1 MRENITVI
9 SGHYGSGKSEVSIN
23 LAVKNKVNMLIDL
36 DIVNP
41 YFRSR
46 ETEKTFN
53 SIGIE
58 VISSPLGNL
67 PGSDLPYLSAR
78 IYAPFHNKSL
88 KAIYD
93 LGGNDVGAKVF
104 RQFGNFSIDDVDH
117 LFVVNVYR
125 EETDTKEK
133 IIKMIKSIESTS
145 GLKVKGL
152 INNTNL
158 LKDTKVEDIYYGQKI
173 INEVAEKLN
182 LDIIYTCIHENIK
195 YNDKKFKGEI
205 VKIKLFL
212 RQDWL

>member
-46 ETEKTFN
+46 ETEKTLN